1 MINRD
6 TVTKIRDLE
15 MDRRAFLKYSG
26 LLLLSVVGLQ
36 GVLSVLSKIDK
47 QPVTAQP
54 HSGRGFGAG
63 KYGM

>member
-15 MDRRAFLKYSG
+15 MDRKAFLKYSG

-47 QPVTAQP
+47 QPVAAQSN
-54 HSGRGFGAG
+54 SGRGFGAG